1 MMKKAL
7 SFIGWCLWY
16 YPLRETLPRSSGQP
30 EYEKMSDDHPTNLPS
45 HQDIEKDIS
54 DYLSKKYGDRV
65 KIIGFQA
72 QPELEVDNSFKADQS
87 GEKKNLYIDFD
98 IKPEELCAYLDEYV
112 VRQDEAKAILST
124 KICTHFNR
132 IRTSIEN
139 PLQAKR
145 TVGQIK
151 NNVLLIGP
159 TGVGKTFLI
168 KLIAKRLGVPFV
180 KGDATKFS
188 ETGYVGGDVE
198 DLVRDLVREAGD
210 DTESAQ
216 YGIIYI
222 DEIDKIASA
231 HNIIGADVSRSGVQR
246 ALLKP
251 MEETEVDLKVPHD
264 PISQIEAIEHY
275 RATGKR
281 ERKMVNTKDILF
293 IMSGA
298 FTELDDIIKRR
309 VQKQAIGFEGEIVS
323 KKESGRYLKH
333 VKAEDLINYGF
344 ESEFIGRLP
353 VVACLDELTVR
364 DLYDILLNPNSS
376 VVVGKKLDFLA
387 YGIKI
392 QFSDEALMAIAQKA
406 VQEQTGARGLV
417 SIMEKILLPFEK
429 KLPSTDIRF
438 LCITPELVSNPQQE
452 LKRML
457 SDKKHLAGLEDHY
470 HRLHQEEH
478 DRIMEMLRQKRGGFL
493 EKHGVMVTSD
503 RLNIMARQCQDEILD
518 IRDVC
523 EIFIEYVRQI
533 KECEKNLSAKC
544 GIHVTFSE
552 EAVDRILARQP
563 LNSEAIKSLCESL
576 GTTFEYGLGL
586 LEKKKGIDHVVIPG
600 AGIDSP
606 EQYISDLVRDF
617 FRT

>member
-1 MMKKAL
+1 
-7 SFIGWCLWY
+7 
-16 YPLRETLPRSSGQP
+16 
-30 EYEKMSDDHPTNLPS
+30 MSDDNTTNLPS

-54 DYLSKKYGDRV
+54 EYLSKKYGDRV
-65 KIIGFQA
+65 KIIGFHA
-72 QPELEVDNSFKADQS
+72 QPELEIDSTISTDSPV
-87 GEKKNLYIDFD
+87 EKKIPYMEFN

-112 VRQDEAKAILST
+112 ICQDEAKAILST

-132 IRTSIEN
+132 IRNAIDN

-168 KLIAKRLGVPFV
+168 KLIAKRLGVPFI

-198 DLVRDLVREAGD
+198 DLVRDLVRETGD
-210 DTESAQ
+210 DIESAQ

-231 HNIIGADVSRSGVQR
+231 RNVIGADVSRSGVQR

-251 MEETEVDLKVPHD
+251 MEETEVDLKVSHD

-281 ERKMVNTKDILF
+281 QRKIINTKDILF

-298 FTELDDIIKRR
+298 FTELEDIIKKRT
-309 VQKQAIGFEGEIVS
+309 QKQAIGFEGDIAS
-323 KKESGRYLKH
+323 KKKSGRYLKH
-333 VKAEDLINYGF
+333 VKAEDLIAYGF

-353 VVACLDELTVR
+353 VIACLEELTVD
-364 DLYDILLNPNSS
+364 DLYNILLNPNSA

-387 YGIKI
+387 YGIRI
-392 QFSDEALMAIAQKA
+392 QFSDEALMEIARKA
-406 VQEQTGARGLV
+406 AQEQTGARGLV
-417 SIMEKILLPFEK
+417 SCVEKTLLPFEK
-429 KLPSTDIRF
+429 KLPSTNIKY
-438 LCITPELVSNPQQE
+438 LAVTQELVKNPRQE
-452 LKRML
+452 LARIL
-457 SDKKHLAGLEDHY
+457 SDNDHLALHEDQY
-470 HRLHQEEH
+470 HRLYQEERV
-478 DRIMEMLRQKRGGFL
+478 RIKDLIVQKRGEFL
-493 EKHGVMVTSD
+493 EEHGVALTPERMST
-503 RLNIMARQCQDEILD
+503 MAKQCQDEVLD
-518 IRDVC
+518 IRDAC
-523 EIFIEYVRQI
+523 DIFIEYVKHI
-533 KECEKNLSAKC
+533 KNCEKNISAKC
-544 GIHVTFSE
+544 GIHVTFSD
-552 EAVDRILARQP
+552 EAIDRILQRQP
-563 LNSEAIKSLCESL
+563 LNQEVIKSLCETL

-586 LEKKKGIDHVVIPG
+586 LEQKKGVDHVVIPG
-600 AGIDSP
+600 AGIDRP

-617 FRT
+617 FQT

>member
-1 MMKKAL
+1 
-7 SFIGWCLWY
+7 
-16 YPLRETLPRSSGQP
+16 
-30 EYEKMSDDHPTNLPS
+30 MSDDYPTNLPS

-65 KIIGFQA
+65 KIIGIHA
-72 QPELEVDNSFKADQS
+72 QPELEIDSTVNTQQP
-87 GEKKNLYIDFD
+87 GGKKSPYIDFT

-112 VRQDEAKAILST
+112 VRQDDAKAILST

-132 IRTSIEN
+132 IRNSIEN

-168 KLIAKRLGVPFV
+168 RLIAKRLGVPFI

-210 DTESAQ
+210 DIESAQ

-222 DEIDKIASA
+222 DEIDKIAAA
-231 HNIIGADVSRSGVQR
+231 HNLIGADVSRSGVQR

-281 ERKMVNTKDILF
+281 QRKLVNTKDILF

-298 FTELDDIIKRR
+298 FTELEDIIKKR
-309 VQKQAIGFEGEIVS
+309 VQKQAIGFEGEITS

-333 VKAEDLINYGF
+333 VKAEDLISYGF

-353 VVACLDELTVR
+353 VIACLEELKVN
-364 DLYDILLNPNSS
+364 DLYEILLNPNSS
-376 VVVGKKLDFLA
+376 VVVGKKLDFAA

-392 QFSDEALMAIAQKA
+392 QFSDEALLEIARKA
-406 VQEQTGARGLV
+406 SQEQTGARGLV

-438 LCITPELVSNPQQE
+438 LSITPELVKDPCNE
-452 LKRML
+452 LERML
-457 SDKKHLAGLEDHY
+457 SNKDYLARHEDQY
-470 HRLHQEEH
+470 HRLQQEEH
-478 DRIMEMLRQKRGGFL
+478 ERIREMLLKKRGDFL
-493 EKHGVMVTSD
+493 KKKGITPSPE
-503 RLNIMARQCQDEILD
+503 RLGIMAKQCQDEILD

-523 EIFIEYVRQI
+523 GIFIDYVAQI
-533 KECEKNLSAKC
+533 KECEKKLSKKC
-544 GIHVTFSE
+544 GIHVTFSD
-552 EAVDRILARQP
+552 EAIDRILVQQP
-563 LNSEAIKSLCESL
+563 LNQEIIKSLCENL

-600 AGIDSP
+600 AGIDNP

-617 FRT
+617 FKT

>member
-1 MMKKAL
+1 
-7 SFIGWCLWY
+7 
-16 YPLRETLPRSSGQP
+16 
-30 EYEKMSDDHPTNLPS
+30 MSDDYTTNLPS
-45 HQDIEKDIS
+45 HQEIEKDIS
-54 DYLSKKYGDRV
+54 DYLAKKYGDRV
-65 KIIGFQA
+65 KIIGFHA
-72 QPELEVDNSFKADQS
+72 QPDLEIDNTIPADQP
-87 GEKKNLYIDFD
+87 GEKKTPYIDFT

-112 VRQDEAKAILST
+112 VRQDEAKAVLST

-132 IRTSIEN
+132 IRN
-139 PLQAKR
+139 GVDKPLQAKR

-151 NNVLLIGP
+151 NNVLLVGP

-168 KLIAKRLGVPFV
+168 KLIAKKLGVPFI

-198 DLVRDLVREAGD
+198 DLVRDLVRETGD
-210 DTESAQ
+210 DIESAR

-231 HNIIGADVSRSGVQR
+231 RNLIGADVSRSGVQR

-251 MEETEVDLKVPHD
+251 MEETDVDLKVPHD

-281 ERKMVNTKDILF
+281 QRRIINTKDILF

-298 FTELDDIIKRR
+298 FTELEDIIKNRI
-309 VQKQAIGFEGEIVS
+309 QKQTIGFEGDIVS
-323 KKESGRYLKH
+323 KKISGRYLKH
-333 VKAEDLINYGF
+333 IKSEDLITYGF

-353 VVACLDELTVR
+353 VIACLDKLTVN

-387 YGIKI
+387 YSIKI
-392 QFSDEALMAIAQKA
+392 QFSDEALMEIARNA
-406 VQEQTGARGLV
+406 VKEQTGARGLV
-417 SIMEKILLPFEK
+417 SCMEKILLPFEK

-438 LCITPELVSNPQQE
+438 LAITQELVKNPQQE
-452 LKRML
+452 LGRML
-457 SDKKHLAGLEDHY
+457 SNKNHLAFHEDQY
-470 HRLHQEEH
+470 HRLYQEEH
-478 DRIMEMLRQKRGGFL
+478 VRFTDLIAQKKGKFL
-493 EKHGVMVTSD
+493 EEQGLPPSPE
-503 RLNIMARQCQDEILD
+503 RLSIMAKQCQDEVLD

-523 EIFIEYVRQI
+523 EIFINYVKHI
-533 KECEKNLSAKC
+533 KKCEKNISEKC

-552 EAVDRILARQP
+552 EAIDRILARQP
-563 LNSEAIKSLCESL
+563 LNQEVIKSLCETLNSTL
-576 GTTFEYGLGL
+576 EYGLGL
-586 LEKKKGIDHVVIPG
+586 LEQKKGVDHVVLPG
-600 AGIDSP
+600 ACIDQP
-606 EQYISDLVRDF
+606 EQYINDLVRDF

>member
-1 MMKKAL
+1 
-7 SFIGWCLWY
+7 
-16 YPLRETLPRSSGQP
+16 
-30 EYEKMSDDHPTNLPS
+30 MSDDNTKNLPS

-54 DYLSKKYGDRV
+54 EYLAKKYGDRV
-65 KIIGFQA
+65 KIIGFHA
-72 QPELEVDNSFKADQS
+72 QPDLEIDSTITPDQP
-87 GEKKNLYIDFD
+87 GEKKIPYLDFN

-112 VRQDEAKAILST
+112 VRQDRAKAILST

-132 IRTSIEN
+132 IRNGIDN
-139 PLQAKR
+139 PMQAKR

-168 KLIAKRLGVPFV
+168 KLIAKRLGVPFI

-198 DLVRDLVREAGD
+198 DLVRDLVRETGD
-210 DTESAQ
+210 DIESAQ

-222 DEIDKIASA
+222 DEIDKIAA
-231 HNIIGADVSRSGVQR
+231 AKNIIGADVSRSGVQR

-281 ERKMVNTKDILF
+281 QRRMINTKDILF

-298 FTELDDIIKRR
+298 FNELDDIIKRR
-309 VQKQAIGFEGEIVS
+309 VQKQAIGFEGEITS
-323 KKESGRYLKH
+323 KKEAGRYLKQ
-333 VKAEDLINYGF
+333 VKAEDLIAYGF

-353 VVACLDELTVR
+353 VIACLDELTVN
-364 DLYDILLNPNSS
+364 DLYAILLNPNSS

-387 YGIKI
+387 YSIRI
-392 QFSDEALMAIAQKA
+392 QFSDEALMEIAGKA

-417 SIMEKILLPFEK
+417 SVMEKILLPFEK

-438 LCITPELVSNPQQE
+438 LAVTPELVKNPQQE
-452 LKRML
+452 LERML
-457 SDKKHLAGLEDHY
+457 SDKDHLSFHEDQY
-470 HRLHQEEH
+470 HRLYQEEH
-478 DRIMEMLRQKRGGFL
+478 GRIKELIAQKRGKFL
-493 EKHGVMVTSD
+493 EAHGVLPTPE
-503 RLNIMARQCQDEILD
+503 RLNIMAKQCQDEVLD

-523 EIFIEYVRQI
+523 EIFIDYVKHI
-533 KECEKNLSAKC
+533 KKCEKNISAKC

-552 EAVDRILARQP
+552 EAIDRILAQQP
-563 LNSEAIKSLCESL
+563 LNQKIIKSLCETL

-586 LEKKKGIDHVVIPG
+586 LEQKKGVDHIVIPG
-600 AGIDSP
+600 AGIDQP
-606 EQYISDLVRDF
+606 EQYINDLVRDF
-617 FRT
+617 FKT

>member
-1 MMKKAL
+1 
-7 SFIGWCLWY
+7 
-16 YPLRETLPRSSGQP
+16 
-30 EYEKMSDDHPTNLPS
+30 MSDDNTTNLPS

-65 KIIGFQA
+65 KIIGFHA
-72 QPELEVDNSFKADQS
+72 QPELEIDSTITTEPPTD
-87 GEKKNLYIDFD
+87 KKIPYIDFD
-98 IKPEELCAYLDEYV
+98 VKPEDLCAYLDEYV
-112 VRQDEAKAILST
+112 IRQDESKAILST

-132 IRTSIEN
+132 IKNAIDN

-168 KLIAKRLGVPFV
+168 KLIARRLGVPFI

-188 ETGYVGGDVE
+188 ETGYVGGDVD

-210 DTESAQ
+210 DIESAQ

-231 HNIIGADVSRSGVQR
+231 RNLIGADVSRSGVQR

-281 ERKMVNTKDILF
+281 QRRIINTKDILF

-298 FTELDDIIKRR
+298 FTELDDIIKKRI
-309 VQKQAIGFEGEIVS
+309 QKQAIGFEGDISS
-323 KKESGRYLKH
+323 KKKSGRYLKH
-333 VKAEDLINYGF
+333 VKAEDLIGYGF

-353 VVACLDELTVR
+353 VIASLDSLSVN
-364 DLYDILLNPNSS
+364 DLYEILLNPNSS

-387 YGIKI
+387 YGIRI
-392 QFSDEALMAIAQKA
+392 QFSDEALKEIARKA

-417 SIMEKILLPFEK
+417 SIMEKILLLFEK
-429 KLPSTDIRF
+429 KLPSTDIKF
-438 LCITPELVSNPQQE
+438 LSITQELVNNPLKE
-452 LKRML
+452 LERML
-457 SDKKHLAGLEDHY
+457 SDKDHLSFHEDQY
-470 HRLHQEEH
+470 HRLYQEEH
-478 DRIMEMLRQKRGGFL
+478 DRIKELIAQKWGEFL
-493 EKHGVMVTSD
+493 EENGVLPIPE
-503 RLNIMARQCQDEILD
+503 RLSIMANQCQGEILD

-523 EIFIEYVRQI
+523 EIFIDYVKHI
-533 KECEKNLSAKC
+533 KECEKNISAKC

-552 EAVDRILARQP
+552 DAITTILKRQP
-563 LNSEAIKSLCESL
+563 LNQEVIKSLCETL
-576 GTTFEYGLGL
+576 ATTFEYGLGL
-586 LEKKKGIDHVVIPG
+586 LEQKKGVDHIVIPG
-600 AGIDSP
+600 VGIDSP

-617 FRT
+617 FQT

>member
-1 MMKKAL
+1 
-7 SFIGWCLWY
+7 
-16 YPLRETLPRSSGQP
+16 
-30 EYEKMSDDHPTNLPS
+30 MSDDYPTNLPS
-45 HQDIEKDIS
+45 HKDIEKDIS
-54 DYLSKKYGDRV
+54 NYLSKKYGDRV

-72 QPELEVDNSFKADQS
+72 QPELELNTTFTADNNED
-87 GEKKNLYIDFD
+87 KKCPYLDFN

-132 IRTSIEN
+132 IRNSIEN

-168 KLIAKRLGVPFV
+168 KLIAKKLGVPFI

-198 DLVRDLVREAGD
+198 DLVRDLVRETGD
-210 DTESAQ
+210 DIESAQ

-231 HNIIGADVSRSGVQR
+231 HNLIGADVSRSGVQR

-281 ERKMVNTKDILF
+281 VRKLINTKDILF

-298 FTELDDIIKRR
+298 FNELEEIIKKRI
-309 VQKQAIGFEGEIVS
+309 QKQAIGFEGEISS
-323 KKESGRYLKH
+323 KKEKGRFLKH
-333 VKAEDLINYGF
+333 VKAEDLISYGF

-353 VVACLDELTVR
+353 VIACLEELTVK
-364 DLYDILLNPNSS
+364 DLYHILLNPNSS
-376 VVVGKKLDFLA
+376 VVVGKKLDFAA
-387 YGIKI
+387 YNIRI
-392 QFSDEALMAIAQKA
+392 QFSDDALMEIAKKA
-406 VQEQTGARGLV
+406 AHEQTGARGLV
-417 SIMEKILLPFEK
+417 SIMEKTLLPFER

-438 LCITPELVSNPQQE
+438 LTITPELVKNPQEE
-452 LKRML
+452 LERVL
-457 SDKKHLAGLEDHY
+457 SDRDYLAQHEDQY

-478 DRIMEMLRQKRGGFL
+478 NRIKELLLQKKGPYL
-493 EKHGVMVTSD
+493 EKHGVSATPD
-503 RLNIMARQCQDEILD
+503 RLSIMAKQCQNEILD
-518 IRDVC
+518 ISDVC
-523 EIFIEYVRQI
+523 EIFIEYVNEI
-533 KECEKNLSAKC
+533 KECEKKLSAKC
-544 GIHVTFSE
+544 GVHVTFSE
-552 EAVDRILARQP
+552 EAIDRILARQP
-563 LNSEAIKSLCESL
+563 LNLEIIQSFCETL
-576 GTTFEYGLGL
+576 GTKFEYGLGL
-586 LEKKKGIDHVVIPG
+586 LEQKKGVDHIVIPG
-600 AGIDSP
+600 IGIDAP
-606 EQYISDLVRDF
+606 EQYISDLVRDYF
-617 FRT
+617 KT

>member
-1 MMKKAL
+1 
-7 SFIGWCLWY
+7 
-16 YPLRETLPRSSGQP
+16 
-30 EYEKMSDDHPTNLPS
+30 MSDDNTKNLPS

-54 DYLSKKYGDRV
+54 EYLAKKYGDRV
-65 KIIGFQA
+65 KIIGFHA
-72 QPELEVDNSFKADQS
+72 QPDLEIDSTVTPDRP
-87 GEKKNLYIDFD
+87 GEKKTRYLDFN

-112 VRQDEAKAILST
+112 VCQDGAKAILST

-132 IRTSIEN
+132 IRTGMDN

-198 DLVRDLVREAGD
+198 DLVRDLVRESGD
-210 DTESAQ
+210 DIESAQ

-231 HNIIGADVSRSGVQR
+231 RNLIGVDVSRSGVQR

-281 ERKMVNTKDILF
+281 QRRMINTKDILF

-298 FTELDDIIKRR
+298 FTELDEIIKKR
-309 VQKQAIGFEGEIVS
+309 VQKQAIGFEGEVTS
-323 KKESGRYLKH
+323 KKEAGRYLKH
-333 VKAEDLINYGF
+333 VKAEDLIAYGF

-353 VVACLDELTVR
+353 VIACLDELTVN
-364 DLYDILLNPNSS
+364 DLYEILLNPNSS
-376 VVVGKKLDFLA
+376 VIVGKKLDFLA
-387 YGIKI
+387 YGIRI
-392 QFSDEALMAIAQKA
+392 QFSDEALMAIAEKA

-417 SIMEKILLPFEK
+417 SVMEKILLPFEK
-429 KLPSTDIRF
+429 KLPSTDIKF
-438 LCITPELVSNPQQE
+438 LAVTRELVNNPQQE

-457 SDKKHLAGLEDHY
+457 SDTDHLSLHEDQYYRLYQEEQDRIKELIRQKKENFLEDHSVLLTPE
-470 HRLHQEEH
+470 RL
-478 DRIMEMLRQKRGGFL
+478 
-493 EKHGVMVTSD
+493 S
-503 RLNIMARQCQDEILD
+503 IMAKQCQDEVLD
-518 IRDVC
+518 IHDVC
-523 EIFIEYVRQI
+523 KIFIDYVKLI
-533 KECEKNLSAKC
+533 KNCEKNISVKC

-552 EAVDRILARQP
+552 EAIDRILARQP
-563 LNSEAIKSLCESL
+563 LNQEVINSLCETL

-586 LEKKKGIDHVVIPG
+586 LEKKKGLDHVVIPG
-600 AGIDSP
+600 AGIDQP
-606 EQYISDLVRDF
+606 EQFISELVREF
-617 FRT
+617 FKA

>member
-1 MMKKAL
+1 
-7 SFIGWCLWY
+7 
-16 YPLRETLPRSSGQP
+16 
-30 EYEKMSDDHPTNLPS
+30 MSDDNTTNLPS
-45 HQDIEKDIS
+45 HTEIEKDIS

-72 QPELEVDNSFKADQS
+72 QPDLEIDSAITAEQP
-87 GEKKNLYIDFD
+87 GKKKTSYIDFT

-112 VRQDEAKAILST
+112 ICQDEAKAVLST

-132 IRTSIEN
+132 IRNGIDK

-151 NNVLLIGP
+151 NTVLLVGP

-168 KLIAKRLGVPFV
+168 KLIAQKLGVPFI

-198 DLVRDLVREAGD
+198 DLVRDLVRETGD
-210 DTESAQ
+210 DIVSAR

-231 HNIIGADVSRSGVQR
+231 RNVIGADISRSGVQR

-281 ERKMVNTKDILF
+281 QRRIINTKDILF

-298 FTELDDIIKRR
+298 FTELEDIIKKRT
-309 VQKQAIGFEGEIVS
+309 QKHAIGFESEITSRKV
-323 KKESGRYLKH
+323 SGRYLQH
-333 VKAEDLINYGF
+333 IKAEDLIAYGF

-353 VVACLDELTVR
+353 VIACLDELTVN

-387 YGIKI
+387 YSIRI
-392 QFSDEALMAIAQKA
+392 QFSDEALKEIARKAINEK
-406 VQEQTGARGLV
+406 TGARGLV
-417 SIMEKILLPFEK
+417 SCMEKILLPFEK

-438 LCITPELVSNPQQE
+438 LAITQELVKNPQQE
-452 LKRML
+452 LGRIL
-457 SDKKHLAGLEDHY
+457 SDKDHLAFHEDQY
-470 HRLHQEEH
+470 HRLYQEEH
-478 DRIMEMLRQKRGGFL
+478 VRFKDLITQKKGKFL
-493 EKHGVMVTSD
+493 EDQGIQPTPE
-503 RLNIMARQCQDEILD
+503 RLSIMAKQCQDEVLD
-518 IRDVC
+518 ISDVC
-523 EIFIEYVRQI
+523 EIFLNYVRHI
-533 KECEKNLSAKC
+533 KQCEKNISEKC

-552 EAVDRILARQP
+552 EAIDRILVRQP
-563 LNSEAIKSLCESL
+563 LDQEIIKSLCETLDSAL
-576 GTTFEYGLGL
+576 EYGLGL
-586 LEKKKGIDHVVIPG
+586 LVQKKGVDHVVLPG
-600 AGIDSP
+600 ACIDQP
-606 EQYISDLVRDF
+606 EQYINDLVRDF
-617 FRT
+617 FKT

>member
-1 MMKKAL
+1 
-7 SFIGWCLWY
+7 
-16 YPLRETLPRSSGQP
+16 
-30 EYEKMSDDHPTNLPS
+30 MSDDNTKNLPS

-72 QPELEVDNSFKADQS
+72 QPDLEIDNTIPTDST
-87 GEKKNLYIDFD
+87 GEKKSPYLEFN

-112 VRQDEAKAILST
+112 IRQDEAKAILST

-132 IRTSIEN
+132 IRTAIDN

-168 KLIAKRLGVPFV
+168 KLIAKRLGVPFI

-198 DLVRDLVREAGD
+198 DLVRDLVRESGD
-210 DTESAQ
+210 DIESAQ

-231 HNIIGADVSRSGVQR
+231 RNLIGADVSRSGVQR

-281 ERKMVNTKDILF
+281 QRRMINTKDILF

-298 FTELDDIIKRR
+298 FTELEDIIKKRI
-309 VQKQAIGFEGEIVS
+309 QKQTIGFEGDITS
-323 KKESGRYLKH
+323 KKKSGHYLKH
-333 VKAEDLINYGF
+333 VKAEDLIVYGF

-353 VVACLDELTVR
+353 VIACLNGLTVN
-364 DLYDILLNPNSS
+364 DLYNILLNPNSS

-387 YGIKI
+387 YGIRI
-392 QFSDEALMAIAQKA
+392 QFSDNALMEIAGKA

-417 SIMEKILLPFEK
+417 SCMEKILLPFEK
-429 KLPSTDIRF
+429 KLPSTDIKF
-438 LCITPELVSNPQQE
+438 LAVTKELVSNPQQE
-452 LKRML
+452 LARML
-457 SDKKHLAGLEDHY
+457 SDKDHLASHEDQY
-470 HRLHQEEH
+470 HRLYQEEH
-478 DRIMEMLRQKRGGFL
+478 VRIKELIAQKRGSFL
-493 EKHGVMVTSD
+493 EEHGVVPTAD
-503 RLNIMARQCQDEILD
+503 RLHIMAKQCQEDVLD

-523 EIFIEYVRQI
+523 EIFIDYVKHI
-533 KECEKNLSAKC
+533 KQCEKNIAAKC

-552 EAVDRILARQP
+552 EAIDRILARQP
-563 LNSEAIKSLCESL
+563 LNREIIKSLCENL

-586 LEKKKGIDHVVIPG
+586 LEQKKGVDHVVIPG
-600 AGIDSP
+600 AGIDRP
-606 EQYISDLVRDF
+606 DQYISDLVRDF
-617 FRT
+617 FKT

>member
-1 MMKKAL
+1 
-7 SFIGWCLWY
+7 
-16 YPLRETLPRSSGQP
+16 
-30 EYEKMSDDHPTNLPS
+30 MSDDNTTNLPS

-54 DYLSKKYGDRV
+54 EYLSKKYGDRV
-65 KIIGFQA
+65 KIIGFHA
-72 QPELEVDNSFKADQS
+72 QPELEIDSTISTDSPV
-87 GEKKNLYIDFD
+87 EKKIPYMEFN

-112 VRQDEAKAILST
+112 ICQDEAKAILST

-132 IRTSIEN
+132 IRNAIEN

-168 KLIAKRLGVPFV
+168 KLIAKRLGVPFI

-198 DLVRDLVREAGD
+198 DLVRDLVRETGD
-210 DTESAQ
+210 DIESAQ

-231 HNIIGADVSRSGVQR
+231 RNVIGADVSRSGVQR

-251 MEETEVDLKVPHD
+251 MEETEVDLKVSHD

-281 ERKMVNTKDILF
+281 QRRMINTKDILF

-298 FTELDDIIKRR
+298 FTELEDIIKKRT
-309 VQKQAIGFEGEIVS
+309 QKQAIGFEGDIAS
-323 KKESGRYLKH
+323 KKKSGRYLKH
-333 VKAEDLINYGF
+333 VKAEDLIAYGF

-353 VVACLDELTVR
+353 VIACLEELTVD
-364 DLYDILLNPNSS
+364 DLYNILMNPNSA

-387 YGIKI
+387 YGIRI
-392 QFSDEALMAIAQKA
+392 QFSDEALMEIARKA
-406 VQEQTGARGLV
+406 AQEQTGARGLV
-417 SIMEKILLPFEK
+417 SCMEKTLLPFEK
-429 KLPSTDIRF
+429 KLPSTNIKY
-438 LCITPELVSNPQQE
+438 LAVTQELVKNPRQE
-452 LKRML
+452 LARIL
-457 SDKKHLAGLEDHY
+457 SDNDHLALHEDQY
-470 HRLHQEEH
+470 HRLFQEERV
-478 DRIMEMLRQKRGGFL
+478 RIKELIVQKRGEFL
-493 EKHGVMVTSD
+493 EEHGVALTPERMS
-503 RLNIMARQCQDEILD
+503 IMAKQCQDEVLD
-518 IRDVC
+518 IRDAC
-523 EIFIEYVRQI
+523 DIFIDYVKHI
-533 KECEKNLSAKC
+533 KKCEKNISAKC
-544 GIHVTFSE
+544 GIHVTFSD
-552 EAVDRILARQP
+552 EAIDRILERQP
-563 LNSEAIKSLCESL
+563 LNQEVIKSLCETL

-586 LEKKKGIDHVVIPG
+586 LEQKKGVDHVVIPG
-600 AGIDSP
+600 AGIDRP

-617 FRT
+617 FQT

>member
-1 MMKKAL
+1 
-7 SFIGWCLWY
+7 
-16 YPLRETLPRSSGQP
+16 
-30 EYEKMSDDHPTNLPS
+30 MSDDNTTNLPS

-54 DYLSKKYGDRV
+54 EYLSKKYGDRV
-65 KIIGFQA
+65 KIIGFHA
-72 QPELEVDNSFKADQS
+72 QPELEIDSTISTDSPV
-87 GEKKNLYIDFD
+87 EKKIPYIEFN

-112 VRQDEAKAILST
+112 ICQDEAKAILST

-132 IRTSIEN
+132 IRNAIEN

-168 KLIAKRLGVPFV
+168 KLIAKRLGVPFI

-198 DLVRDLVREAGD
+198 DLVRDLVRETGD
-210 DTESAQ
+210 DIESAQ

-231 HNIIGADVSRSGVQR
+231 RNVIGADVSRSGVQR

-251 MEETEVDLKVPHD
+251 MEETEVDLKVSHD

-281 ERKMVNTKDILF
+281 QRRMINTKDILF

-298 FTELDDIIKRR
+298 FTELEDIIKKRT
-309 VQKQAIGFEGEIVS
+309 QKQAIGFEGDIAS
-323 KKESGRYLKH
+323 KKKSGRYLKH
-333 VKAEDLINYGF
+333 VKAEDLIAYGF

-353 VVACLDELTVR
+353 VIACLEELTVD
-364 DLYDILLNPNSS
+364 DLYNILMNPNSA

-387 YGIKI
+387 YGIRI
-392 QFSDEALMAIAQKA
+392 QFSDEALMEIARKA
-406 VQEQTGARGLV
+406 AQEQTGARGLV
-417 SIMEKILLPFEK
+417 SCMEKTLLPFEK
-429 KLPSTDIRF
+429 KLPSTNIKY
-438 LCITPELVSNPQQE
+438 LAVTQELVKNPRQE
-452 LKRML
+452 LARIL
-457 SDKKHLAGLEDHY
+457 SDNDHLALHEDQY
-470 HRLHQEEH
+470 HRLYQEERV
-478 DRIMEMLRQKRGGFL
+478 RIKELIVQKRGEFL
-493 EKHGVMVTSD
+493 EEHGVALTPERMS
-503 RLNIMARQCQDEILD
+503 IMAKQCQDEVLD
-518 IRDVC
+518 IRDAC
-523 EIFIEYVRQI
+523 DIFIDYVKHI
-533 KECEKNLSAKC
+533 KKCEKNISAKC
-544 GIHVTFSE
+544 GIHVTFSD
-552 EAVDRILARQP
+552 EAIDRILERQP
-563 LNSEAIKSLCESL
+563 LNQEVIKSLCETL

-586 LEKKKGIDHVVIPG
+586 LEQKKGVDHVVIPG
-600 AGIDSP
+600 AGIDRP

-617 FRT
+617 FQT

>member
-1 MMKKAL
+1 
-7 SFIGWCLWY
+7 
-16 YPLRETLPRSSGQP
+16 
-30 EYEKMSDDHPTNLPS
+30 MSDDYPTNLPS

-65 KIIGFQA
+65 KIIGIHA
-72 QPELEVDNSFKADQS
+72 QPELEIDSTISTDQPV
-87 GEKKNLYIDFD
+87 GKKSPYLDFN
-98 IKPEELCAYLDEYV
+98 IKPEELCAYLNEYV

-132 IRTSIEN
+132 IRNSIKN

-168 KLIAKRLGVPFV
+168 KLIAKRLGVPFI

-210 DTESAQ
+210 DIDSAQ

-222 DEIDKIASA
+222 DEIDKIAA
-231 HNIIGADVSRSGVQR
+231 ARNLIGADVSRSGVQR

-251 MEETEVDLKVPHD
+251 MEETEIDLKVPHD

-281 ERKMVNTKDILF
+281 QRKMINTKDILF

-298 FTELDDIIKRR
+298 FNELDDIIKKR

-323 KKESGRYLKH
+323 KKETGRYLKH
-333 VKAEDLINYGF
+333 VKAEDLISYGF

-353 VVACLDELTVR
+353 VIACLDELTVH
-364 DLYDILLNPNSS
+364 DLYKILLNPNSS

-387 YGIKI
+387 YGIRI
-392 QFSDEALMAIAQKA
+392 QFSDEALMEIAGKA
-406 VQEQTGARGLV
+406 AEEQTGARGLV
-417 SIMEKILLPFEK
+417 SIMEKTLLPFEK
-429 KLPSTDIRF
+429 KLPSTDIKF
-438 LCITPELVSNPQQE
+438 LSITSELVKNPQSE
-452 LKRML
+452 LDRML
-457 SDKKHLAGLEDHY
+457 SDTDYLSYHEDQY
-470 HRLHQEEH
+470 HRLHQEENN
-478 DRIMEMLRQKRGGFL
+478 RIREMLLKKKGAFL
-493 EKHGVMVTSD
+493 EKHGVLPTPE
-503 RLNIMARQCQDEILD
+503 RLSIMARQCQDEILD

-523 EIFIEYVRQI
+523 EVFIEYVKQI

-552 EAVDRILARQP
+552 EAIDRIISRQP
-563 LNSEAIKSLCESL
+563 LTQEMIKSLCESL

-586 LEKKKGIDHVVIPG
+586 LEQKKGIDHVVIPG
-600 AGIDSP
+600 AGIDNP
-606 EQYISDLVRDF
+606 EQYISDLVRDYF
-617 FRT
+617 KT

>member
-1 MMKKAL
+1 
-7 SFIGWCLWY
+7 
-16 YPLRETLPRSSGQP
+16 
-30 EYEKMSDDHPTNLPS
+30 MSDDNTTNLPS

-65 KIIGFQA
+65 KIIGFHA
-72 QPELEVDNSFKADQS
+72 QPDLEIDNTITPDQPS
-87 GEKKNLYIDFD
+87 QKKIPYKDFT

-132 IRTSIEN
+132 IRNSIDK

-168 KLIAKRLGVPFV
+168 KLIARKLGVPFI

-198 DLVRDLVREAGD
+198 DLVRDLVREAGND
-210 DTESAQ
+210 IESAR

-231 HNIIGADVSRSGVQR
+231 HNLIGADVSRSGVQR

-281 ERKMVNTKDILF
+281 QRRIINTKDILF

-298 FTELDDIIKRR
+298 FTELEGIIKNRT
-309 VQKQAIGFEGEIVS
+309 QKQAIGFEGDITS
-323 KKESGRYLKH
+323 KKVSGRYLKH
-333 VKAEDLINYGF
+333 IKAEDLITYGF

-353 VVACLDELTVR
+353 VIACLDELTVN
-364 DLYDILLNPNSS
+364 DLYEILLNPNSS

-387 YGIKI
+387 YSIRI
-392 QFSDEALMAIAQKA
+392 QFSDGALMEIARKA

-417 SIMEKILLPFEK
+417 SCMEKILLPFEK
-429 KLPSTDIRF
+429 KLPSTEIRF
-438 LCITPELVSNPQQE
+438 LAITQELINNPQQE
-452 LKRML
+452 LGRML
-457 SDKKHLAGLEDHY
+457 SKKDHLAFHEDQY
-470 HRLHQEEH
+470 HRLYQEEH
-478 DRIMEMLRQKRGGFL
+478 DRFKDLIAQKKGLFL
-493 EKHGVMVTSD
+493 EEHGILPTPG
-503 RLNIMARQCQDEILD
+503 RLSIMAKQCQDEVLD

-523 EIFIEYVRQI
+523 EIFVNYVKHI
-533 KECEKNLSAKC
+533 KKCEKNISAKC

-552 EAVDRILARQP
+552 EAIDRILARQP
-563 LNSEAIKSLCESL
+563 LNEEVIKSLCQTLDSAL
-576 GTTFEYGLGL
+576 EYGLGL
-586 LEKKKGIDHVVIPG
+586 LEQKKGVDHVVLPG
-600 AGIDSP
+600 ACIDRP
-606 EQYISDLVRDF
+606 EQYINDLVRDF

>member
-1 MMKKAL
+1 
-7 SFIGWCLWY
+7 
-16 YPLRETLPRSSGQP
+16 
-30 EYEKMSDDHPTNLPS
+30 MSDDNTTNLPS

-54 DYLSKKYGDRV
+54 EYLSKKYGDRV
-65 KIIGFQA
+65 KIIGFHA
-72 QPELEVDNSFKADQS
+72 QPELEIDSTISTDSPV
-87 GEKKNLYIDFD
+87 EKKIPYIEFN

-112 VRQDEAKAILST
+112 ICQDEAKAILST
-124 KICTHFNR
+124 KTCTHFNR
-132 IRTSIEN
+132 IRNAIEN

-198 DLVRDLVREAGD
+198 DLVRDLVRETGD
-210 DTESAQ
+210 DIESAQ

-231 HNIIGADVSRSGVQR
+231 RNVIGADVSRSGVQR

-251 MEETEVDLKVPHD
+251 MEETEVDLKVSHD

-281 ERKMVNTKDILF
+281 QRRMINTKDILF

-298 FTELDDIIKRR
+298 FTELEDIIKKRT
-309 VQKQAIGFEGEIVS
+309 QKQAIGFEGDIAS
-323 KKESGRYLKH
+323 KKKSGRYLKH
-333 VKAEDLINYGF
+333 VKAEDLIAYGF

-353 VVACLDELTVR
+353 VIACLEELTVD
-364 DLYDILLNPNSS
+364 DLYNILMNPNSA

-387 YGIKI
+387 YGIRI
-392 QFSDEALMAIAQKA
+392 QFSDEALMEIARKA
-406 VQEQTGARGLV
+406 AQEQTGARGLV
-417 SIMEKILLPFEK
+417 SCMEKTLLPFEK
-429 KLPSTDIRF
+429 KLPSTNIKY
-438 LCITPELVSNPQQE
+438 LAVTQELVKNPRQE
-452 LKRML
+452 LARIL
-457 SDKKHLAGLEDHY
+457 SDNDHLALHEDQY
-470 HRLHQEEH
+470 HRLYQEERV
-478 DRIMEMLRQKRGGFL
+478 RIKELIVQKRGEFL
-493 EKHGVMVTSD
+493 EEHGVALTPERMS
-503 RLNIMARQCQDEILD
+503 IMAKQCQDEVLD
-518 IRDVC
+518 IRDAC
-523 EIFIEYVRQI
+523 DIFIDYVKHI
-533 KECEKNLSAKC
+533 KKCEKNISAKC
-544 GIHVTFSE
+544 GIHVTFSD
-552 EAVDRILARQP
+552 EAIDRILERQP
-563 LNSEAIKSLCESL
+563 LNQEVIKSLCETL

-586 LEKKKGIDHVVIPG
+586 LEQKKGVDHVVIPG
-600 AGIDSP
+600 AGIDRP

-617 FRT
+617 FQT

>member
-1 MMKKAL
+1 
-7 SFIGWCLWY
+7 
-16 YPLRETLPRSSGQP
+16 
-30 EYEKMSDDHPTNLPS
+30 MSDDNTTNLPS

-54 DYLSKKYGDRV
+54 EYLSKKYGDRV
-65 KIIGFQA
+65 KIIGFHA
-72 QPELEVDNSFKADQS
+72 QPELEIDSTISTDSPV
-87 GEKKNLYIDFD
+87 EKKIPYIEFN

-112 VRQDEAKAILST
+112 ICQDEAKAILST

-132 IRTSIEN
+132 IRNAINN

-168 KLIAKRLGVPFV
+168 KLIAKRLGVPFI

-198 DLVRDLVREAGD
+198 DLVRDLVRETGD
-210 DTESAQ
+210 DIESAQ

-231 HNIIGADVSRSGVQR
+231 RNVIGADVSRSGVQR

-251 MEETEVDLKVPHD
+251 MEETEVDLKVSHD

-281 ERKMVNTKDILF
+281 QRRMINTKDILF

-298 FTELDDIIKRR
+298 FTELEDIIKKRT
-309 VQKQAIGFEGEIVS
+309 QKQAIGFEGDIAS
-323 KKESGRYLKH
+323 KKKSGRYLKH
-333 VKAEDLINYGF
+333 VKAEDLIAYGF

-353 VVACLDELTVR
+353 VIACLEELTVD
-364 DLYDILLNPNSS
+364 DLYNILMNPNSA

-387 YGIKI
+387 YGIRI
-392 QFSDEALMAIAQKA
+392 QFSEEALMEIARKA
-406 VQEQTGARGLV
+406 AQEQTGARGLV
-417 SIMEKILLPFEK
+417 SCMEKTLLPFEK
-429 KLPSTDIRF
+429 KLPSTNIKY
-438 LCITPELVSNPQQE
+438 LAVTQELVKNPRQE
-452 LKRML
+452 LARIL
-457 SDKKHLAGLEDHY
+457 SDNDHLALHEDQY
-470 HRLHQEEH
+470 HRLYQEERV
-478 DRIMEMLRQKRGGFL
+478 RIKELIVQKRGEFL
-493 EKHGVMVTSD
+493 EEHGVALTPERMS
-503 RLNIMARQCQDEILD
+503 IMAKQCQDEVLD
-518 IRDVC
+518 IRDAC
-523 EIFIEYVRQI
+523 DIFIDYVKHI
-533 KECEKNLSAKC
+533 KKCEKNISAKC
-544 GIHVTFSE
+544 GIHVTFSD
-552 EAVDRILARQP
+552 EAIDRILERQP
-563 LNSEAIKSLCESL
+563 LNQEVIKSLCETL

-586 LEKKKGIDHVVIPG
+586 LEQKKGVDHVVIPG
-600 AGIDSP
+600 AGIDRP

-617 FRT
+617 FQT

>member
-1 MMKKAL
+1 
-7 SFIGWCLWY
+7 
-16 YPLRETLPRSSGQP
+16 
-30 EYEKMSDDHPTNLPS
+30 MSDDNTTNLPS

-54 DYLSKKYGDRV
+54 EYLSKKYGDRV
-65 KIIGFQA
+65 KIIGFHA
-72 QPELEVDNSFKADQS
+72 QPELEIESTISADS
-87 GEKKNLYIDFD
+87 PGEKKIPYIEFN

-112 VRQDEAKAILST
+112 ICQDEAKAILST

-132 IRTSIEN
+132 IRNSFDN

-168 KLIAKRLGVPFV
+168 KLIAKRLGVPFI

-198 DLVRDLVREAGD
+198 DLVRDLVRQTGD
-210 DTESAQ
+210 DIETAQ

-231 HNIIGADVSRSGVQR
+231 RNLIGADVSRSGVQR

-251 MEETEVDLKVPHD
+251 MEETEVDLKVSHD

-281 ERKMVNTKDILF
+281 QRRMVNTKDILF

-298 FTELDDIIKRR
+298 FTELEDIIKKRL
-309 VQKQAIGFEGEIVS
+309 QKHAIGFEGDISS
-323 KKESGRYLKH
+323 KKTSGRYLKH
-333 VKAEDLINYGF
+333 VKAEDLISYGF

-353 VVACLDELTVR
+353 VIACLDELTVN
-364 DLYDILLNPNSS
+364 DLYNILLNPNNS

-387 YGIKI
+387 YGIRI
-392 QFSDEALMAIAQKA
+392 QFSDEALMEIARKA
-406 VQEQTGARGLV
+406 ALEQTGARGLV
-417 SIMEKILLPFEK
+417 SCMEKTLLPFEK
-429 KLPSTDIRF
+429 KLPSTNIKYLAVTHD
-438 LCITPELVSNPQQE
+438 LVTNPTQE
-452 LKRML
+452 LARIL
-457 SDKKHLAGLEDHY
+457 SDNDHLALHEDQY
-470 HRLHQEEH
+470 HRLYQEEH
-478 DRIMEMLRQKRGGFL
+478 IRIKELIVQKRGEFL
-493 EKHGVMVTSD
+493 KAHGVSPTPERMS
-503 RLNIMARQCQDEILD
+503 IMAKQCQDQVLD
-518 IRDVC
+518 IRDAC
-523 EIFIEYVRQI
+523 DIFIDYVKHI
-533 KECEKNLSAKC
+533 KICEKNISAKC

-552 EAVDRILARQP
+552 EAIDRILKRQP
-563 LNSEAIKSLCESL
+563 LNQDVIKSLCETL
-576 GTTFEYGLGL
+576 GSTFEYGLGL
-586 LEKKKGIDHVVIPG
+586 LEQKKGVDHVVIPG
-600 AGIDSP
+600 AGIDRP

-617 FRT
+617 FQT